1 MVSKIL
7 SDSRVDKDMAI
18 HSISSNFE
26 NNEKLGPVSS
36 IATILNIQEP
46 QKFLVKEHMGQ
57 KVKNVAPYV
66 IASMVPA
73 IVSVIQL
80 LLPQPL

>member
-18 HSISSNFE
+18 HSISSAFE

-46 QKFLVKEHMGQ
+46 QKFLVKEHMG
-57 KVKNVAPYV
+57 
-66 IASMVPA
+66 
-73 IVSVIQL
+73 
-80 LLPQPL
+80 